1 MKKSRILS
9 LILAVMLILVMSVT
23 LIACNEEC
31 TEHIDENGD
40 LKCDNCEADMG
51 TDDGNGDGGNTDT
64 PANTETYTFTVKD
77 QNGNGVPGVTIEF
90 TVNGKNPVSA
100 TTNDNGVATANL
112 AKDALLVQ
120 AEIMDHDNK
129 YIIDDYGPFTYEDT
143 KSFVYDEVI
152 TQNEFVITVVD
163 NAGAPVQGASVQLC
177 FGDICKTPKMT
188 SKTGKA
194 TILATE
200 DAANAYVSINSLP
213 SGYSLQ
219 NGGKFNDGIISDYAK
234 YTNFNANN
242 EIQIVVDKLN
252 VVTVTVGDL
261 FGSYIKDIKIDI
273 YNASNDVLV
282 ATLVTNEQGRAEF
295 ILPVGDYYF
304 KASHNGNDPR
314 YTWVRHEEGLQEID
328 SNSISTTFVVRS
340 DVTYTFNATRSTDKY
355 GFENVG
361 IKLLN
366 RLYEEVYVSATESN
380 ADALFDENGVAT
392 ITAPYDVY
400 YAEVYGIE
408 TTGHADLI
416 TLQKDGKTTY
426 DVAIIDDEIAGT
438 TQNPIVL
445 HYGSNGGHDMQ
456 AGDIL
461 TFKVFNPNGGK
472 LVIENA
478 NVKVVIDEE
487 EYTATYDDLF
497 ESYSLKADLCTE
509 AVEIITVE
517 AIDAVSAWQWGI
529 EVAVEGTQS
538 KPYTLYDDQIM
549 TAGQPIDINLVNGK
563 AYYTFYANS
572 MDATLNLWSDDDV
585 KFYIDG
591 EEKNSVP
598 MAKDGETTFYVVGEG
613 EVTIMVGYYIEY
625 VDYIVTVTKEGEMAD
640 GVTVDLVYNGDL
652 ITTAVSVDGKAV
664 FENVQE
670 YVTYLVKAVVTE
682 ENIPEGYSVYQDIID
697 YEGAY
702 FTYELMYDADNDTEV
717 GVYTTSYVFELIRGG
732 SQNAPYKWHNEGI
745 SGMPTETTATIT
757 AGGEVYYDFFGYVNA
772 VQVPNYYVYVMGN
785 QKIYMYKDTDADG
798 NINFDTAIEG
808 TFDSAK
814 NATWFQVPVG
824 EPVIIKVTSD
834 TATTLTLKCKEGAV
848 PDMSSGEEAEPDA
861 DGSLEYPFDL
871 VEGAITTPNYI
882 KGTGLDNEGITE
894 YYYVYE
900 ATELCTITIT
910 AGENAWIM
918 VLTVNESGS
927 VVGSADY
934 EAPITLDAGE
944 TLMIAVL
951 NEMYE
956 ENAVSFD
963 VTIA

>member
-90 TVNGKNPVSA
+90 TVNGKNPVTA

-112 AKDALLVQ
+112 AKDAVLVQ
-120 AEIMDHDNK
+120 AEIMDYDNQ
-129 YIIDDYGPFTYEDT
+129 YIIDDEGPFTYEDT

-152 TQNEFVITVVD
+152 KQNEFVITVVD
-163 NAGAPVQGASVQLC
+163 NAGAPVEGAIIQLC
-177 FGDICKTPKMT
+177 FGDICKQPKTT
-188 SKTGKA
+188 SKIGKA
-194 TILATE
+194 SIFATE
-200 DAANAYVSINSLP
+200 DVASAYVSINELP
-213 SGYSLQ
+213 SGYALQ
-219 NGGKFNDGIISDYAK
+219 NGGKLHVGNIEDYAK

-282 ATLVTNEQGRAEF
+282 ATLVTNEQGKAEF

-328 SNSISTTFVVRS
+328 SNSISTTFVVKS
-340 DVTYTFNATRSTDKY
+340 VITYTFNATRSTNKY
-355 GFENVG
+355 GFEGVG
-361 IKLLN
+361 IKFFNKLF
-366 RLYEEVYVSATESN
+366 EEVSFLDPNENEVVYANAT
-380 ADALFDENGVAT
+380 FDSNGVAT
-392 ITAPYDVY
+392 VNAPYDAY

-408 TTGHADLI
+408 STGHADLI

-445 HYGSNGGHDMQ
+445 HYGTNNGHDMQ

-472 LVIENA
+472 LVIKNA
-478 NVKVVIDEE
+478 NVKVVVGNQEGEVVGDTIQV
-487 EYTATYDDLF
+487 TLG
-497 ESYSLKADLCTE
+497 TE
-509 AVEIITVE
+509 AEEIITIE
-517 AIDAVSAWQWGI
+517 AKSELYANQWGI
-529 EVAVEGTQS
+529 EVAVEGTKS
-538 KPYTLYDDQIM
+538 KPYALYDDQIM
-549 TAGQPIDINLVNGK
+549 TDGQPIEINLVNGK

-572 MDATLNLWSDDDV
+572 MDATLHLWSNDDV
-585 KFYIDG
+585 GFYDLAGDPIS
-591 EEKNSVP
+591 EKT
-598 MAKDGETTFYVVGEG
+598 MAKDDEITFYVVGEG
-613 EVTIMVGYYIEY
+613 EVTIMVGYSIENINYY
-625 VDYIVTVTKEGEMAD
+625 VSVSIDEGEIEEEIEVA
-640 GVTVDLVYNGDL
+640 LVYNGDQ
-652 ITTAVSVDGKAV
+652 IRTAVVDGQYAI
-664 FENVQE
+664 FEDVQK
-670 YVTYLVKAVVTE
+670 YPLSLVKAV
-682 ENIPEGYSVYQDIID
+682 IKPEKVPTGYSILEGQEDGVFFDLKNHVD
-697 YEGAY
+697 GLRYETAIN
-702 FTYELMYDADNDTEV
+702 L
-717 GVYTTSYVFELIRGG
+717 ELIRDG
-732 SQNAPYKWHNEGI
+732 SQNAPYKWHKEGI
-745 SGMPTETTATIT
+745 YGMPTEITATIT
-757 AGGEVYYDFFGYVNA
+757 AGGEVYYDFFGYINE
-772 VQVPNYYVYVMGN
+772 VQVLNYYVYVMGN

-798 NINFDTAIEG
+798 NINFDTASEG

-848 PDMSSGEEAEPDA
+848 PDMSSGEEEEPDA
-861 DGSLEYPFDL
+861 E
-871 VEGAITTPNYI
+871 VH
-882 KGTGLDNEGITE
+882 
-894 YYYVYE
+894 
-900 ATELCTITIT
+900 
-910 AGENAWIM
+910 
-918 VLTVNESGS
+918 
-927 VVGSADY
+927 
-934 EAPITLDAGE
+934 
-944 TLMIAVL
+944 
-951 NEMYE
+951 
-956 ENAVSFD
+956 
-963 VTIA
+963 

>member
-77 QNGNGVPGVTIEF
+77 QNGNGVPGVSIEF

-112 AKDALLVQ
+112 AKDAVLVQ

-152 TQNEFVITVVD
+152 KQNEFVITVVD
-163 NAGAPVQGASVQLC
+163 NAGAPVEGASVQLC

-188 SKTGKA
+188 SKIGKA
-194 TILATE
+194 TVLATE

-380 ADALFDENGVAT
+380 AEALFDDNGVAT

-408 TTGHADLI
+408 TTGHAALI

-445 HYGSNGGHDMQ
+445 HYGYNFGSAVQEGADP
-456 AGDIL
+456 I
-461 TFKVFNPNGGK
+461 TYKVINPNGAT
-472 LVIENA
+472 LIVDTT
-478 NVKVVIDEE
+478 NVKVVVGNQEGEVVGDTIQV
-487 EYTATYDDLF
+487 TLG
-497 ESYSLKADLCTE
+497 TE
-509 AVEIITVE
+509 AEEIITIE
-517 AIDAVSAWQWGI
+517 AKSELYANQWGI

-538 KPYTLYDDQIM
+538 KPYALYEDQIM
-549 TAGQPIDINLVNGK
+549 TAGQPIEINLVNGK

-585 KFYIDG
+585 KFYING
-591 EEKNSVP
+591 EEKNSIP

-613 EVTIMVGYYIEY
+613 EVTIMVGYYLEY

-640 GVTVDLVYNGDL
+640 GVTVGLVYNGDL

-664 FENVQE
+664 FEDVQE

-717 GVYTTSYVFELIRGG
+717 GVYTTSYMFELIRDG
-732 SQNAPYKWHNEGI
+732 SQNAPYKWHKEGI
-745 SGMPTETTATIT
+745 SGMPTETTVTIT

-798 NINFDTAIEG
+798 NINFDTASEG

-824 EPVIIKVTSD
+824 ENVIIKVTSD
-834 TATTLTLKCKEGAV
+834 TATTLTLKCKEGFV
-848 PDMSSGEEAEPDA
+848 PDMSSGEEEEPDA

-882 KGTGLDNEGITE
+882 NGTGLDNEGITE

-918 VLTVNESGS
+918 VLSVNEGGA
-927 VVGSADY
+927 VIGDAEY
-934 EAPITLDAGE
+934 EAPITLEAGE

>member
-90 TVNGKNPVSA
+90 TVNGKNPVST

-163 NAGAPVQGASVQLC
+163 NAGAPVPGASVQLC

-200 DAANAYVSINSLP
+200 DVANAYVSINSLP

-282 ATLVTNEQGRAEF
+282 ATLVTNEQGKAEF

-314 YTWVRHEEGLQEID
+314 YAWVRHEEGLQEID
-328 SNSISTTFVVRS
+328 SNSISTTFAVKSVI
-340 DVTYTFNATRSTDKY
+340 TYTFNATRSTNKY
-355 GFENVG
+355 GFEGVG
-361 IKLLN
+361 IKFFNKLF
-366 RLYEEVYVSATESN
+366 EEVSFLDLNENEVVYANAT
-380 ADALFDENGVAT
+380 FDSNGVAT
-392 ITAPYDVY
+392 VNAPYDAY

-408 TTGHADLI
+408 STGHADLI

-445 HYGSNGGHDMQ
+445 HYGTNGGHDMQ

-461 TFKVFNPNGGK
+461 TFKVF
-472 LVIENA
+472 
-478 NVKVVIDEE
+478 
-487 EYTATYDDLF
+487 
-497 ESYSLKADLCTE
+497 
-509 AVEIITVE
+509 
-517 AIDAVSAWQWGI
+517 
-529 EVAVEGTQS
+529 
-538 KPYTLYDDQIM
+538 
-549 TAGQPIDINLVNGK
+549 
-563 AYYTFYANS
+563 
-572 MDATLNLWSDDDV
+572 
-585 KFYIDG
+585 
-591 EEKNSVP
+591 
-598 MAKDGETTFYVVGEG
+598 
-613 EVTIMVGYYIEY
+613 
-625 VDYIVTVTKEGEMAD
+625 
-640 GVTVDLVYNGDL
+640 
-652 ITTAVSVDGKAV
+652 
-664 FENVQE
+664 
-670 YVTYLVKAVVTE
+670 
-682 ENIPEGYSVYQDIID
+682 
-697 YEGAY
+697 
-702 FTYELMYDADNDTEV
+702 
-717 GVYTTSYVFELIRGG
+717 
-732 SQNAPYKWHNEGI
+732 
-745 SGMPTETTATIT
+745 
-757 AGGEVYYDFFGYVNA
+757 
-772 VQVPNYYVYVMGN
+772 
-785 QKIYMYKDTDADG
+785 
-798 NINFDTAIEG
+798 
-808 TFDSAK
+808 
-814 NATWFQVPVG
+814 
-824 EPVIIKVTSD
+824 
-834 TATTLTLKCKEGAV
+834 
-848 PDMSSGEEAEPDA
+848 
-861 DGSLEYPFDL
+861 
-871 VEGAITTPNYI
+871 
-882 KGTGLDNEGITE
+882 
-894 YYYVYE
+894 
-900 ATELCTITIT
+900 
-910 AGENAWIM
+910 
-918 VLTVNESGS
+918 
-927 VVGSADY
+927 
-934 EAPITLDAGE
+934 
-944 TLMIAVL
+944 
-951 NEMYE
+951 
-956 ENAVSFD
+956 SFRRRKSWR
-963 VTIA
+963 